1 MSYIYTAN
9 NDSYN
14 FTKVDGQLLAF
25 PNNGSKWSLMKSN
38 TNKYSWIPA
47 NDLTGIKIN
56 NYDIKNNEITIDSSL
71 LIIINYKIKNIAY
84 YANSIDKP
92 VLTVSNNKDSLEYK
106 LISYVED
113 NQLVIPFQSSESVLI
128 KLSSY
133 SSQKSASTSY
143 SETLASSYNEYIELT
158 SCSVIT
164 I

>member
-56 NYDIKNNEITIDSSL
+56 NYDITNNEITIDSSL
-71 LIIINYKIKNIAY
+71 LIIISYKIKNIAY
-84 YANSIDKP
+84 YANSFDKP
-92 VLTVSNNKDSLEYK
+92 LLLVSNSTDNIKYK
-106 LISYVED
+106 LISYVEE
-113 NQLVIPFQSSESVLI
+113 NQIVIPFQSSESVSI
-128 KLSSY
+128 KLSDY
-133 SSQKSASTSY
+133 S
-143 SETLASSYNEYIELT
+143 EYIELT

>member
-84 YANSIDKP
+84 YANSIDKTI
-92 VLTVSNNKDSLEYK
+92 LTVSNNKDIYEYK

-113 NQLVIPFQSSESVLI
+113 NQIVIAFNSSESVLI
-128 KLSSY
+128 KL
-133 SSQKSASTSY
+133 
-143 SETLASSYNEYIELT
+143 SSYNEYIELT
-158 SCSVIT
+158 SCSVISL
-164 I
+164 

>member
-47 NDLTGIKIN
+47 NDLTGLKIK
-56 NYDIKNNEITIDSSL
+56 NYDIANNEITIDSSL

-106 LISYVED
+106 LISYVEN
-113 NQLVIPFQSSESVLI
+113 NQIVIAFNSSESVLI
-128 KLSSY
+128 KLSDY
-133 SSQKSASTSY
+133 SGNTSTSY
-143 SETLASSYNEYIELT
+143 SEYIELT
-158 SCSVIT
+158 SCSVISL
-164 I
+164 

>member
-47 NDLTGIKIN
+47 NDLTGLKIK
-56 NYDIKNNEITIDSSL
+56 NYDIANNEITIDSSL

-113 NQLVIPFQSSESVLI
+113 NQIVIAFNSSESVLI
-128 KLSSY
+128 KLSDYSGNTRASY
-133 SSQKSASTSY
+133 S
-143 SETLASSYNEYIELT
+143 EYIELT
-158 SCSVIT
+158 SCSVISL
-164 I
+164 

>member
-71 LIIINYKIKNIAY
+71 LIIISYKIKNIAY

-92 VLTVSNNKDSLEYK
+92 LLLVSNSTDNIKYK
-106 LISYVED
+106 LISYVEE
-113 NQLVIPFQSSESVLI
+113 NQIVIPFQSSESVLI
-128 KLSSY
+128 KLS
-133 SSQKSASTSY
+133 
-143 SETLASSYNEYIELT
+143 EYNEYIELT

>member
-71 LIIINYKIKNIAY
+71 LIIINYKIKNIGY

-92 VLTVSNNKDSLEYK
+92 VLIVSNNKDSLEYK

-113 NQLVIPFQSSESVLI
+113 NQIVIPFNSSESVLI
-128 KLSSY
+128 KLSDY
-133 SSQKSASTSY
+133 SGNTSASY
-143 SETLASSYNEYIELT
+143 SETLVSSYKLI
-158 SCSVIT
+158 IA
-164 I
+164 

>member
-14 FTKVDGQLLAF
+14 FTKVDGQLLEF

-47 NDLTGIKIN
+47 NELTGLKIN
-56 NYDIKNNEITIDSSL
+56 NYDIANNEITIDSSL
-71 LIIINYKIKNIAY
+71 LIIISYKIKNIAY
-84 YANSIDKP
+84 YENSIDKP
-92 VLTVSNNKDSLEYK
+92 VLTVSNNKDIYEYK

-113 NQLVIPFQSSESVLI
+113 NQIVIAFNSSESVLI
-128 KLSSY
+128 KL
-133 SSQKSASTSY
+133 
-143 SETLASSYNEYIELT
+143 SSYNEYIELT

>member
-38 TNKYSWIPA
+38 THKYSWIPA

-84 YANSIDKP
+84 YANSFDKS
-92 VLTVSNNKDSLEYK
+92 LLLVSNSTDNIKYK
-106 LISYVED
+106 LIRYVED
-113 NQLVIPFQSSESVLI
+113 NQIVIAFNSSESVLI
-128 KLSSY
+128 KL
-133 SSQKSASTSY
+133 
-143 SETLASSYNEYIELT
+143 SSYNEYIELT

>member
-14 FTKVDGQLLAF
+14 FTKVEGQLLAF

-71 LIIINYKIKNIAY
+71 LIIISYKIKNISY
-84 YANSIDKP
+84 YANNIDK
-92 VLTVSNNKDSLEYK
+92 
-106 LISYVED
+106 
-113 NQLVIPFQSSESVLI
+113 
-128 KLSSY
+128 
-133 SSQKSASTSY
+133 
-143 SETLASSYNEYIELT
+143 
-158 SCSVIT
+158 
-164 I
+164 

>member
-9 NDSYN
+9 NNSYN
-14 FTKVDGQLLAF
+14 FTKVNGQLLAF

-56 NYDIKNNEITIDSSL
+56 NYDIANNEITIDSSL
-71 LIIINYKIKNIAY
+71 LIIISYKIKNIAY

-92 VLTVSNNKDSLEYK
+92 VLIVSNNKDSLEYK

-128 KLSSY
+128 KLSDY
-133 SSQKSASTSY
+133 S
-143 SETLASSYNEYIELT
+143 EYIELT

>member
-56 NYDIKNNEITIDSSL
+56 NYDITNNEITIDSSL
-71 LIIINYKIKNIAY
+71 LIIISYKIKNIAY
-84 YANSIDKP
+84 YANSFDKP
-92 VLTVSNNKDSLEYK
+92 LLLVSNSTDNIKYK
-106 LISYVED
+106 LISYVEE
-113 NQLVIPFQSSESVLI
+113 NQIVIPFQSSESVSI
-128 KLSSY
+128 KLSD
-133 SSQKSASTSY
+133 Y
-143 SETLASSYNEYIELT
+143 SEYI
-158 SCSVIT
+158 
-164 I
+164 

>member
-56 NYDIKNNEITIDSSL
+56 NYDITNNEITIDSSL

-84 YANSIDKP
+84 YANNIDKP
-92 VLTVSNNKDSLEYK
+92 LLLVSNSTDNIKYK
-106 LISYVED
+106 LISYVEE
-113 NQLVIPFQSSESVLI
+113 NQIVIPFKSSESVLI
-128 KLSSY
+128 KLSDYSGNTSASY
-133 SSQKSASTSY
+133 S
-143 SETLASSYNEYIELT
+143 EYIELT

>member
-14 FTKVDGQLLAF
+14 FTKVEGQVLAF

-56 NYDIKNNEITIDSSL
+56 NYDIANNEITIDSSL

-92 VLTVSNNKDSLEYK
+92 VLTVSNNKDIYEYK

-113 NQLVIPFQSSESVLI
+113 NQIVIAFNSSESVLI
-128 KLSSY
+128 KL
-133 SSQKSASTSY
+133 
-143 SETLASSYNEYIELT
+143 SSYNEYIELT

>member
-25 PNNGSKWSLMKSN
+25 PNNGSKWRLMKSN

-56 NYDIKNNEITIDSSL
+56 NYDIANNEITIDSSL

-84 YANSIDKP
+84 YANSFDKP
-92 VLTVSNNKDSLEYK
+92 LLLVSNSTDNIKYK
-106 LISYVED
+106 LISYVEE
-113 NQLVIPFQSSESVLI
+113 NQIVIPFQSTESVLI
-128 KLSSY
+128 KLSDY
-133 SSQKSASTSY
+133 S
-143 SETLASSYNEYIELT
+143 EYIELT

>member
-14 FTKVDGQLLAF
+14 FTKVEGQLLAF

-56 NYDIKNNEITIDSSL
+56 NYDITNNEITIDSSL
-71 LIIINYKIKNIAY
+71 LIIISYKIKNIAY
-84 YANSIDKP
+84 YANSFDKP
-92 VLTVSNNKDSLEYK
+92 LLLVSNSTDNIKYK
-106 LISYVED
+106 LISYVEE
-113 NQLVIPFQSSESVLI
+113 NQIVIPFQSSESVSI
-128 KLSSY
+128 KLSDY
-133 SSQKSASTSY
+133 S
-143 SETLASSYNEYIELT
+143 EYIELT

>member
-9 NDSYN
+9 NNSYN

-92 VLTVSNNKDSLEYK
+92 LLLVSNSTDNIKYK
-106 LISYVED
+106 LISYVEE
-113 NQLVIPFQSSESVLI
+113 NQIVIPFQSTESVLI
-128 KLSSY
+128 KLSD
-133 SSQKSASTSY
+133 Y
-143 SETLASSYNEYIELT
+143 SEYIQLT

>member
-56 NYDIKNNEITIDSSL
+56 NYDITNNEITIDSSL
-71 LIIINYKIKNIAY
+71 LIIINYKINNIAY
-84 YANSIDKP
+84 YANSFDKP
-92 VLTVSNNKDSLEYK
+92 LLLVSNSTDNIKYK
-106 LISYVED
+106 LISYVEE
-113 NQLVIPFQSSESVLI
+113 NQIVIPFQSSESVSI
-128 KLSSY
+128 KLSDY
-133 SSQKSASTSY
+133 S
-143 SETLASSYNEYIELT
+143 EYIELT